1 MFRKRTGKDDFK
13 ESVAVVEDSPTEK
26 DTSEHQEEKV
36 SDEPNADIV
45 VDSDDIY
52 DFEHGFAYVDDDSEE
67 SGRKIDADAGVIIV
81 DDDEYLSLGFD
92 KVSEYE
98 VEVEEVTDSGERVTV
113 KKKVKPLRRR
123 RRKKIE
129 EFSIGLMR
137 EENFGDLLP
146 LIKDINVTDIN
157 WNGKVLWVDDV
168 TKGRYS
174 SGITLSN
181 DFVEAFSVRVSN
193 VVSKSFNKY
202 SPKLEAETDDL
213 RITVIHDSVSH
224 TGCAISI
231 RKTPA
236 VKRISFAEQIRN
248 GSYCSEKVANLM
260 SNCVK
265 AKMNIIVCGLPGVGK
280 TELVKFL
287 TNYIFPHE
295 RAITIEDTLEIRYS
309 DINPGKDCL
318 EFKVN
323 DTSFDYTQAIK
334 SSMRLLPQWVL
345 LSEARSTEV
354 RYLIESVSTGA
365 KCITTLHTD
374 DVRKIPDRILNMI
387 GQDADLETITNSI
400 YSFFDVGILID
411 KITDDTTGRIRRYVS
426 QVCLFNRDN
435 GVNECIML
443 VDNDGQVVSDFI
455 PEMIAKKFKKY
466 GINDPMKYTFI

>member
-1 MFRKRTGKDDFK
+1 M
-13 ESVAVVEDSPTEK
+13 
-26 DTSEHQEEKV
+26 
-36 SDEPNADIV
+36 
-45 VDSDDIY
+45 
-52 DFEHGFAYVDDDSEE
+52 
-67 SGRKIDADAGVIIV
+67 
-81 DDDEYLSLGFD
+81 
-92 KVSEYE
+92 
-98 VEVEEVTDSGERVTV
+98 
-113 KKKVKPLRRR
+113 
-123 RRKKIE
+123 
-129 EFSIGLMR
+129 
-137 EENFGDLLP
+137 
-146 LIKDINVTDIN
+146 
-157 WNGKVLWVDDV
+157 
-168 TKGRYS
+168 
-174 SGITLSN
+174 
-181 DFVEAFSVRVSN
+181 
-193 VVSKSFNKY
+193 
-202 SPKLEAETDDL
+202 
-213 RITVIHDSVSH
+213 
-224 TGCAISI
+224 
-231 RKTPA
+231 
-236 VKRISFAEQIRN
+236 
-248 GSYCSEKVANLM
+248 
-260 SNCVK
+260 
-265 AKMNIIVCGLPGVGK
+265 
-280 TELVKFL
+280 

-318 EFKVN
+318 ELKVN

-455 PEMIAKKFKKY
+455 PEMTAKKFKKY